1 MDPVELAEPAATQTI
16 FLLSPADCR
25 GRRAAML
32 ANGDAQ
38 FALAQQLQAHGAPL
52 GEVFAFLSALYF
64 RGKLSYA
71 RRFCRVPEALPGV
84 LVITPGEGL
93 CREADIITPERLR
106 GFGTVAVDADN
117 RDYREPLLR
126 DARALA
132 AHCDPA
138 ARFVLLGS
146 VASGKYVRPLLE
158 AFGKRLFFPTDF
170 IGRGDMS
177 RGGLLL
183 RAARE
188 GAELPYG
195 RVEGAIVRGARP
207 PRLPRV
213 RRA

>member
-1 MDPVELAEPAATQTI
+1 MPTEPATAQTI

-38 FALAQQLQAHGAPL
+38 FPLAQQLQAHGAPL

-64 RGKLSYA
+64 RGKLTYA
-71 RRFCRVPEALPGV
+71 RHFCRVPDALPGV

-93 CREADIITPERLR
+93 CRETDRITPDRLR
-106 GFGTVAVDADN
+106 AFGAVAVDPDN
-117 RDYREPLLR
+117 REYREPLLR

-132 AHCDPA
+132 AHSDRA
-138 ARFVLLGS
+138 ARIVLLGS
-146 VASGKYVRPLLE
+146 VASAKYVSPLLE
-158 AFGKRLFFPTDF
+158 VFGERLWFPTDF

-183 RAARE
+183 RAAKDGE
-188 GAELPYG
+188 ELTYG
-195 RVEGAIVRGARP
+195 RVQGATVRGRRP
-207 PRLPRV
+207 ARLPKRP
-213 RRA
+213 R

>member
-1 MDPVELAEPAATQTI
+1 MPTEPATAQTL

-38 FALAQQLQAHGAPL
+38 FPLARELQTHGAPL

-64 RGKLSYA
+64 RGKLAYA
-71 RRFCRVPEALPGV
+71 RCFNRVPEGLPGV

-93 CREADIITPERLR
+93 CRDTELVTPTRLR
-106 GFGTVAVDADN
+106 AFGTVAVDPDN

-132 AHCDPA
+132 AHSA
-138 ARFVLLGS
+138 ADARIVLLGS
-146 VASGKYVRPLLE
+146 VASAKYVRPLLDV
-158 AFGKRLFFPTDF
+158 FGERLWFPTDF

-183 RAARE
+183 RAAKD
-188 GAELPYG
+188 GQELAYG
-195 RVEGAIVRGARP
+195 RVQGASVRGPRP
-207 PRLPRV
+207 ARLPKRP
-213 RRA
+213 RT